1 MTLRIQA
8 YSDFICPFCFLAKAP
23 LEEAIR
29 DKDVEIEWMPFE
41 LRPNPA
47 PPIDPWQ
54 DPSKLKG
61 WESYI
66 TPTAQKWGID
76 MKLPRV
82 SPHPYTGLAFEGFH
96 YASEQGKG
104 NEYINKV
111 FRAFFQDEQ
120 DIGSTEVLTKLAA
133 EIGLDEAEFREALAT
148 RRYKQA
154 QELALQH
161 AYDEAGITAVPT
173 FIIGDERLQG
183 AVGKEVIEQ
192 VIERQLA
199 QGKSGATDG
208 LSCKL
213 DESC

>member
-1 MTLRIQA
+1 MTLKIRA

-41 LRPNPA
+41 LRPSPA

-66 TPTAQKWGID
+66 TPTAQKWGVD
-76 MKLPRV
+76 MKLPRL
-82 SPHPYTGLAFEGFH
+82 SPHPYTGLAFQGFH
-96 YASEQGKG
+96 YASEQRKG
-104 NEYINKV
+104 NEYITRV
-111 FRAFFQDEQ
+111 FQAFFQEGQ
-120 DIGSTEVLTKLAA
+120 DIGSPDVLAKLAA
-133 EIGLDEAEFREALAT
+133 DIGLDETDCKEALVT
-148 RRYKQA
+148 GRYEEA
-154 QELALQH
+154 QKAALEH
-161 AYDEAGITAVPT
+161 AYEEAGIAAVPT

-192 VIERQLA
+192 VIERQLTSS
-199 QGKSGATDG
+199 KSSLAGG
-208 LSCKL
+208 LSCKV